1 MINYISTHFQTRTA
15 AASNP
20 FVSQFPVGASATVSA
35 ESHAS
40 FYQIVDLDNGA
51 GTTCVLEGTGED
63 VQMLTPAGANSCTF
77 VGTSSTIP
85 VTLSALFQYSK
96 SGPTGPTS
104 NSKVQ
109 TPTVADDGPFLDIII
124 ITTEDDTDDDN
135 NDTFLTIAV
144 LDPSGLPTSIDTT
157 PTPAS
162 LIRRDGFS
170 VSNDGIDIA
179 IGAFS
184 GSSTTN
190 FVAHTSAW
198 SKVTGKV
205 YDHQT
210 ADDWANYMALHFVFS
225 EGTTPETENAT
236 LTMTSMVRYVS

>member
-1 MINYISTHFQTRTA
+1 MSRFASLVALSVLFLTSSNVVANIIPSPALLVSRQIWFYCILINYISTHFQTRTA

-135 NDTFLTIAV
+135 NDTFL
-144 LDPSGLPTSIDTT
+144 
-157 PTPAS
+157 
-162 LIRRDGFS
+162 
-170 VSNDGIDIA
+170 
-179 IGAFS
+179 
-184 GSSTTN
+184 
-190 FVAHTSAW
+190 
-198 SKVTGKV
+198 
-205 YDHQT
+205 
-210 ADDWANYMALHFVFS
+210 
-225 EGTTPETENAT
+225 
-236 LTMTSMVRYVS
+236 